1 MHYLDS
7 KDRLLD
13 FQDINEAIT
22 NTSMEDPMQGCRKR
36 KNKGEMEITC
46 RKYNPKTGDFTS
58 AQNTYTKTQH
68 GIETGR
74 PRNFLRKE
82 LNVYLLGRTNAHN

>member
-1 MHYLDS
+1 MFSSGS

-22 NTSMEDPMQGCRKR
+22 NTSIADPNTNCGIR
-36 KNKGEMEITC
+36 C

-58 AQNTYTKTQH
+58 AQNSSEDDSDGDKEH
-68 GIETGR
+68 EVV
-74 PRNFLRKE
+74 LR
-82 LNVYLLGRTNAHN
+82 

>member
-13 FQDINEAIT
+13 FQDISEAIS
-22 NTSMEDPMQGCRKR
+22 NTSIKDPIQGVRKR
-36 KNKGEMEITC
+36 RNNGNMEIRC

-58 AQNTYTKTQH
+58 AQNSSDDDSDSAK
-68 GIETGR
+68 EEEVV
-74 PRNFLRKE
+74 LR
-82 LNVYLLGRTNAHN
+82 